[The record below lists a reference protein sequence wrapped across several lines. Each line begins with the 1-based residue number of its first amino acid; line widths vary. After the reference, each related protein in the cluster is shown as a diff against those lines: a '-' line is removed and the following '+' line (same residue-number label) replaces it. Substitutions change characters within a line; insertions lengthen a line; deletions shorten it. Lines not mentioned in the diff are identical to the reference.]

1 MYPGSI
7 TGEQCPNGSFPYD
20 PVAIGGTLYFAADDG
35 IHGFELWK
43 TDGSEGGTQRM
54 TDINA
59 SGHSYPTSVTN
70 VGGTLYFDATDG
82 VHGYQLWSYTP

>member
-20 PVAIGGTLYFAADDG
+20 PVAIGSTLYFAADDG

-54 TDINA
+54 TEHQRIRSLVSHLRHECWRHA
-59 SGHSYPTSVTN
+59 LLRRH
-70 VGGTLYFDATDG
+70 
-82 VHGYQLWSYTP
+82 